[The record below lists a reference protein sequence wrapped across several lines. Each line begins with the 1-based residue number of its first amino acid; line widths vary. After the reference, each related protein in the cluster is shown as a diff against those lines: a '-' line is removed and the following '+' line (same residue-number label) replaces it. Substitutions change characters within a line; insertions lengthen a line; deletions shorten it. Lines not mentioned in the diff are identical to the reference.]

1 MQGFCSSVASW
12 DHLPRQEGVNH
23 TYFTYD
29 SALWRLQRADG
40 GASIKS
46 RIPAFL
52 RVIVNSRGL
61 IIRILRMIVH
71 LGGYSSQMGALII
84 RTLRMIVHL
93 GVFMLQ
99 LGGF

>member
-1 MQGFCSSVASW
+1 MILHFG
-12 DHLPRQEGVNH
+12 G
-23 TYFTYD
+23 Y
-29 SALWRLQRADG
+29 SAQTG

-52 RVIVNSRGL
+52 SVILNSGGL
-61 IIRILRMIVH
+61 IIRILNMIVN
-71 LGGYSSQMGALII
+71 LGGYSSQMGASII
-84 RTLRMIVHL
+84 RILCMIVHL

>member
-1 MQGFCSSVASW
+1 MASW
-12 DHLPRQEGVNH
+12 GHLSLQEGVNH

-52 RVIVNSRGL
+52 CVIVNSGAL
-61 IIRILRMIVH
+61 IIRILHMIVH

-84 RTLRMIVHL
+84 
-93 GVFMLQ
+93 VFYI
-99 LGGF
+99 

>member
-23 TYFTYD
+23 TYFMYD

-52 RVIVNSRGL
+52 RAIVNSGGV

-71 LGGYSSQMGALII
+71 WSRYSLQMGA
-84 RTLRMIVHL
+84 
-93 GVFMLQ
+93 
-99 LGGF
+99 

>member
-1 MQGFCSSVASW
+1 MASW
-12 DHLPRQEGVNH
+12 GHLPRQEGVNQ

-84 RTLRMIVHL
+84 RILRMIVHL